1 MLKGVSTLPMYW
13 TLHKMHPSNKWDI
26 LHFNS
31 WKILNEFLF
40 LDLQKDFIFL
50 RDCNKLHPAYDVGW
64 LAMSYFSLICCFC
77 ILPLLNLLPPII
89 PQRFHLIRFL
99 MEEAVINNLFSENY
113 CLYLLAAVNKLL
125 LKCSKI
131 HLIIYFF

>member
-1 MLKGVSTLPMYW
+1 MMLDGWQCL
-13 TLHKMHPSNKWDI
+13 I
-26 LHFNS
+26 LV
-31 WKILNEFLF
+31 
-40 LDLQKDFIFL
+40 
-50 RDCNKLHPAYDVGW
+50 C
-64 LAMSYFSLICCFC
+64 LICCFC

-113 CLYLLAAVNKLL
+113 CLYLLPAVNKLL

>member
-1 MLKGVSTLPMYW
+1 MMLDGWQCL
-13 TLHKMHPSNKWDI
+13 I
-26 LHFNS
+26 LV
-31 WKILNEFLF
+31 
-40 LDLQKDFIFL
+40 
-50 RDCNKLHPAYDVGW
+50 C
-64 LAMSYFSLICCFC
+64 LIYCFC